1 MQNRDGGWGAFDRDN
16 DCAVLTQVPFADH
29 NAMIDPSSA
38 DVTARVLECL
48 AYFGRT
54 ADDPLMARGL
64 EYLRSEQ
71 ASDGSWYGRWG
82 VNYIYGSSGVLRAA
96 QALKIG
102 SSAWCQRAA
111 AWLRSVQNRD
121 GGFGETCDSYANPA
135 MKGRGP
141 STPSQSAWA
150 IIGLLAAGK
159 ATDPAV
165 VRAVEYLLDSQDA
178 SGAWE
183 EEATTGTG
191 FPQVFYLKYH
201 LYRQSFPLSAL
212 ARYRAL
218 VETSAPAGRQGE
230 MSAVC

>member
-54 ADDPLMARGL
+54 ADDPFMARGL

-82 VNYIYGSSGVLRAA
+82 VNYIYGSSGGSAGGPGAEDRLVRLVSARRGVAA
-96 QALKIG
+96 Q
-102 SSAWCQRAA
+102 
-111 AWLRSVQNRD
+111 RSNRD
-121 GGFGETCDSYANPA
+121 GGFGETCDSYANPRDE
-135 MKGRGP
+135 GTRP

-159 ATDPAV
+159 ATDLAV

-178 SGAWE
+178 SGAH
-183 EEATTGTG
+183 GRKR
-191 FPQVFYLKYH
+191 P
-201 LYRQSFPLSAL
+201 RR
-212 ARYRAL
+212 ARAFLRC
-218 VETSAPAGRQGE
+218 SI
-230 MSAVC
+230 